1 MSLDVCGGLCGTSF
15 NNHIQAHR
23 VKIKRH
29 HIMDEIL
36 KDHRKQM
43 NNIMEVELEEHKK
56 TLREIY
62 EMSNMVDAL
71 LKERKEDEKFTQVC
85 VVQ

>member
-1 MSLDVCGGLCGTSF
+1 
-15 NNHIQAHR
+15 
-23 VKIKRH
+23 
-29 HIMDEIL
+29 
-36 KDHRKQM
+36 M

-71 LKERKEDEKFTQVC
+71 LKERKEDEKLTQMC

>member
-1 MSLDVCGGLCGTSF
+1 MDE
-15 NNHIQAHR
+15 HI
-23 VKIKRH
+23 V
-29 HIMDEIL
+29 EIL